1 MFAAYVRSS
10 DMRAFTQ
17 LQGLAASIPGKNID
31 TDQIIPARFL
41 KRSRTDPDYADY
53 LFHDL
58 RFNDSN
64 VADPTFV
71 LNQPA
76 FGHTNILIADENFG
90 CGSSREAAVY
100 ALEAFGIR
108 TVIAPS
114 FGDIFFNNCLKN
126 GLLPIRLQQRD
137 IDILSRSSAAT
148 ENKPDGAYQPISLF
162 VDLNDCTIRHIQSS
176 TTIPFSIDPFWQ
188 ECLLKGL
195 DEIDLTLSYQTSIDA
210 FETKHLSAAPWLT
223 HAHT

>member
-1 MFAAYVRSS
+1 
-10 DMRAFTQ
+10 MRAFTQ
-17 LQGLAASIPGKNID
+17 LQGLAATIPGKNID

-41 KRSRTDPDYADY
+41 KRSRTDPNYANY

-58 RFNDSN
+58 RFNESDI
-64 VADPTFV
+64 ADPEFV

-76 FGHTNILIADENFG
+76 FIHTSILFADENFG

-108 TVIAPS
+108 AVIAPS

-126 GLLPIRLQQRD
+126 GLLPIRLPQSD
-137 IDILSRSSAAT
+137 IDTLSRLNADSEVERTGSH
-148 ENKPDGAYQPISLF
+148 QPISIF
-162 VDLNDCTIRHIQSS
+162 IDLNTCTIRRIQTNTLLS
-176 TTIPFSIDPFWQ
+176 FSIDPFWQ

-195 DEIDLTLSYQTSIDA
+195 DEIDLTLSYQASIDA
-210 FETKHLSAAPWLT
+210 FETKHLTATPWLT
-223 HAHT
+223 DPHT